1 MKSFK
6 RVLCSGAAL
15 ARRGTTK
22 LMLVGGLFSG
32 AATFTPHASA
42 AVDVTAVVTTIG
54 DAAVA
59 GAAIGVAI
67 LGMYYGIKLYKWV
80 KGAG

>member
-1 MKSFK
+1 MNLKQVFVKVRDGLRSVTGK
-6 RVLCSGAAL
+6 AL
-15 ARRGTTK
+15 AVAGV
-22 LMLVGGLFSG
+22 VGGSVAL
-32 AATFTPHASA
+32 TTPAGA
-42 AVDVTAVVTTIG
+42 AVDTTAVVATIG
-54 DAAVA
+54 DAATA